1 MEQLLAWLYPNR
13 GLVALVAAV
22 AVAVLAL
29 VGWRR
34 GWHVTARRHPRA
46 AAAVVIASLAVALP
60 LGWYLGSPLFIRT
73 ALVEPAP
80 VVVGGPTS
88 SEAPEESID
97 ASSPPA
103 SPSPEQHPAASPT
116 TVPPSSPSQPPQS
129 LQMFQ
134 GRFVGA
140 DDFHF
145 ARGRARLIETA
156 PGSWVLRIEDFSVRN
171 GPDLYVYLSPRA
183 GGYARGAVE
192 VGTLKATD
200 GSFNYRLPAGTDVD
214 AVRSVVIWCKAF
226 SVEFGAARLN
236 R

>member
-1 MEQLLAWLYPNR
+1 MEQVLAWLYPNR
-13 GLVALVAAV
+13 GLVALVATTV
-22 AVAVLAL
+22 VVGLAFL
-29 VGWRR
+29 GWRL

-46 AAAVVIASLAVALP
+46 SVAGLLVILAVGLP

-80 VVVGGPTS
+80 VVGGGPTA
-88 SEAPEESID
+88 SEEPGASAD
-97 ASSPPA
+97 ALSPPA
-103 SPSPEQHPAASPT
+103 SPNSEETPNASPT
-116 TVPPSSPSQPPQS
+116 SQPSPAQVPPVLRS
-129 LQMFQ
+129 FQ
-134 GRFVGA
+134 GRFQGA

-171 GPDLYVYLSPRA
+171 GPDLYVYLSHKA
-183 GGYARGAVE
+183 NGYARGAVE

-200 GSFNYRLPAGTDVD
+200 GSFNYRLPERTDVE

-226 SVEFGAARLN
+226 SVEFGSARLN

>member
-1 MEQLLAWLYPNR
+1 MEQVLAWLYPNR
-13 GLVALVAAV
+13 GLVAFVTAAV
-22 AVAVLAL
+22 VVVFAI

-34 GWHVTARRHPRA
+34 GWHLAARRHPRA
-46 AAAVVIASLAVALP
+46 AGAGLIAILAVALP

-73 ALVEPAP
+73 AVVEPAP
-80 VVVGGPTS
+80 VIVGGSTSSESPSAPAGPPTSPSAAPAETPPTS
-88 SEAPEESID
+88 ST
-97 ASSPPA
+97 SPP
-103 SPSPEQHPAASPT
+103 P
-116 TVPPSSPSQPPQS
+116 SPSQPAPA
-129 LQMFQ
+129 LRTFG

-145 ARGRARLIETA
+145 ARGRTRLIETA

-171 GPDLYVYLSPRA
+171 GPDLYVYLSPKA
-183 GGYARGAVE
+183 NGYARGAVE

-200 GSFNYRLPAGTDVD
+200 GSFNYRLPAGTDVE
-214 AVRSVVIWCKAF
+214 AARSVVIWCKAF